1 MEVFIAQLISGIKL
15 GTLYAVV
22 VICYNLLILVT
33 GILHLG
39 YASLLVLSMYAA
51 WFVLNATN
59 NNLILG
65 MMAAI
70 ASGVVLG
77 AITAPLFL
85 PFIKRRA
92 MLEALVVSLA
102 LGIISSDIMSHW
114 FNLGLP
120 IAFPPS
126 LQMEGRSIQWGLTI
140 IRMGELVTLLVSV
153 LIVIAFLYFLNKTKQ
168 GRILRAVAQ
177 DTEVARILGIS
188 VPKTAILSFA
198 LAGLIGG
205 ITAILF
211 AMSTGTASSILGDSL
226 SIKALAVLFLAS
238 IGNLKGG
245 LICSI
250 ILGVV
255 ESLAMGYLPGDW
267 TNAIAFSVVVIILL
281 FKPEGLFGEQH

>member
-1 MEVFIAQLISGIKL
+1 MEVFVAQLISGIKL
-15 GTLYAVV
+15 GSLYAVV

-51 WFVLNATN
+51 WYVLNATH

-65 MMAAI
+65 ICAAVL
-70 ASGVVLG
+70 SGTVLG
-77 AITAPLFL
+77 AVTAPVFL

-92 MLEALVVSLA
+92 VLEALVISLA
-102 LGIISSDIMSHW
+102 LGIISADIMSHW

-120 IAFPPS
+120 VAFPPN
-126 LQMEGRSIQWGLTI
+126 LQMEGTSIKWGLII
-140 IRMGELVTLLVSV
+140 IRMGEVVTLVASII
-153 LIVIAFLYFLNKTKQ
+153 IVFAFLYFLNRTKR
-168 GRILRAVAQ
+168 GRMLRAVAQ

-188 VPKTAILSFA
+188 VSKTAILSFA
-198 LAGLIGG
+198 LAGLMGG
-205 ITAILF
+205 LTAILF

-226 SIKALAVLFLAS
+226 SIKALAILFLSS

-245 LICSI
+245 LICAI

-267 TNAIAFSVVVIILL
+267 TNAIAFSVVVVILL

>member
-1 MEVFIAQLISGIKL
+1 VEVFAAQLISGIKL
-15 GTLYAVV
+15 GSLYAVV

-33 GILHLG
+33 GVLHLG

-51 WFVLNATN
+51 WFVLNATH

-65 MMAAI
+65 I
-70 ASGVVLG
+70 LASILSGTVIG
-77 AITAPLFL
+77 AMTAPVFL

-92 MLEALVVSLA
+92 VLEALVISLA
-102 LGIISSDIMSHW
+102 LGIISADIMSHW

-120 IAFPPS
+120 VAFPPNI
-126 LQMEGRSIQWGLTI
+126 QMEGTSIKWGLII
-140 IRMGELVTLLVSV
+140 IRMGELVTLFASILLVF
-153 LIVIAFLYFLNKTKQ
+153 AFLYFLNRTKR
-168 GRILRAVAQ
+168 GRMLRAVAQ

-188 VPKTAILSFA
+188 VSKTAVFSFA
-198 LAGLIGG
+198 LAGLMGG

-245 LICSI
+245 LICAI

-267 TNAIAFSVVVIILL
+267 TNAIAFSVVVVILL

>member
-65 MMAAI
+65 MSAAI
-70 ASGVVLG
+70 GSGVALG
-77 AITAPLFL
+77 VITAPLFL

-92 MLEALVVSLA
+92 ILEALVVSLA

-126 LQMEGRSIQWGLTI
+126 LQMEGRSISWGLTI
-140 IRMGELVTLLVSV
+140 IRMGELVTLFISI

-198 LAGLIGG
+198 LAGLMGG

-250 ILGVV
+250 LLGIV

>member
-153 LIVIAFLYFLNKTKQ
+153 LIVIAFLYFLNRTKQ

-198 LAGLIGG
+198 LAGLMGG